1 MKKTIPLVTSQ
12 AMEILKE
19 YAWPGNVR
27 ELSHIIERILILED
41 TDVIRASDLPSF
53 ITQRQGEFQMFSEE
67 PMSLEELEKKY
78 AGNPD
83 IRFLKVDTQLHHSF
97 AMENQI
103 YAIPCVLIFFN
114 GEPAK
119 YEVDDQRSGEKK
131 ILNRLIGLRP
141 IEHYENVISFF
152 FSDK

>member
-1 MKKTIPLVTSQ
+1 MVKDASPEDV
-12 AMEILKE
+12 
-19 YAWPGNVR
+19 
-27 ELSHIIERILILED
+27 ERAINNTRLLFVD
-41 TDVIRASDLPSF
+41 ASADWCQPCKALTP
-53 ITQRQGEFQMFSEE
+53 I
-67 PMSLEELEKKY
+67 LEELEKKY